1 MVLNRPIDSEI
12 TQVLDLVLIGHLV
25 LCSACD
31 EALEIGKH
39 QGLEG
44 VARLYAIGCRRCCSG
59 HTGDMYSSR

>member
-44 VARLYAIGCRRCCSG
+44 GRKAVCDRLQAMLQWTYRR
-59 HTGDMYSSR
+59 YV